1 MEEIEDVQN
10 EKKEVNVELI
20 YYLDDEEVKKGYL
33 KFNYDKEM
41 ISYKD
46 IIKSFYSF
54 LKENHQNGIDNP
66 DEKYFYIE
74 KNNIIY
80 ESIRYFDGDGW
91 IILRE
96 NEVIF
101 IDEELTLN
109 NLKIMIY
116 CDIISEKEINI
127 KKNITKLIRK

>member
-41 ISYKD
+41 ISYND
-46 IIKSFYSF
+46 ITKSFYSF

-66 DEKYFYIE
+66 DEQYFYIE
-74 KNNIIY
+74 KNNII
-80 ESIRYFDGDGW
+80 
-91 IILRE
+91 
-96 NEVIF
+96 
-101 IDEELTLN
+101 
-109 NLKIMIY
+109 
-116 CDIISEKEINI
+116 
-127 KKNITKLIRK
+127 